1 MTVPQQIVSG
11 APAPASLAA
20 PQSWFQ
26 PTQDG
31 ATAGAQF
38 SRCVQQLCAR
48 GRTAEARGIIEAHLR
63 RHDGRPAGLLNDL
76 GVLLI
81 EEGLIDAG
89 LGCLLRALRSRP
101 DVHRGSLLFNVA
113 YALSLGGRTASC
125 TRFCTRASYADAGDS
140 RPHYL
145 KCVVESAGET
155 GRSRSCVE
163 ALRAGDGVG
172 LFKGLR
178 LWDDPAGRY
187 KAVVT
192 NAPGPALSIAA
203 PALMTRAGAHW
214 GVLIRFGGELWCGFT
229 RQTGARPAGPGLNLP
244 LPECMHVVQRRQW
257 VRVAGCGALVGVEVA
272 DPPGGGGL
280 KLLKIQ
286 EVNLSAGGAA
296 IRTVPE
302 LPVETRLVLLLN
314 LGSGPAVR
322 IPARVIRIV
331 RPEGCD
337 AYLAL
342 RFERIPEPLRERIAR
357 YLHQVQLQRRRA
369 KA

>member
-1 MTVPQQIVSG
+1 
-11 APAPASLAA
+11 
-20 PQSWFQ
+20 
-26 PTQDG
+26 
-31 ATAGAQF
+31 
-38 SRCVQQLCAR
+38 VQQLCAR
-48 GRTAEARGIIEAHLR
+48 GRAAEARGIIEAHLR
-63 RHDGRPAGLLNDL
+63 RNDGRPAGLFNDL

-81 EEGLIDAG
+81 EEGLVDAG

-101 DVHRGSLLFNVA
+101 DVHRGNLLFNVA
-113 YALSLGGRTASC
+113 YALSLCGRAASC
-125 TRFCTRASYADAGDS
+125 ARFCTRASHADAGDS
-140 RPHYL
+140 RAHYL
-145 KCVVESAGET
+145 KCVVDDAGES
-155 GRSRSCVE
+155 GRSRSCIDV
-163 ALRAGDGVG
+163 LRPGDGVG

-178 LWDDPAGRY
+178 LWDEPSGRHKAMVAGE
-187 KAVVT
+187 
-192 NAPGPALSIAA
+192 PGAALSVAA
-203 PALMTRAGAHW
+203 PALVTRAGTHW

-229 RQTGARPAGPGLNLP
+229 RQAGARPAGPGLNLP

-272 DPPGGGGL
+272 ELPGGGAL
-280 KLLKIQ
+280 QLLKIQ

-302 LPVETRLVLLLN
+302 LPVESRLVLVLN
-314 LGSGPAVR
+314 LGCGPAVR
-322 IPARVIRIV
+322 APARVIRIV

-342 RFERIPEPLRERIAR
+342 RFERIPEQLRERIAR